1 MKTITDEYMEENW
14 EEVERQSKEYAEYA
28 SNSKIAL
35 IKSLKFYAVTWGLVL
50 VIGLL
55 ATLLKWKILAMLVA
69 LLETVAIFG
78 GYVVGFYYKGV
89 KPVYKLLRY
98 YLVSIMEKLRNIGG
112 FFNIIPFVGLII
124 NLWVMIIDL
133 WLITIAISIWL
144 FVSPLAYFLAYKF
157 FNKLSK
163 GYKDGLEW
171 HNKRKARN
179 YADID
184 EAE

>member
-1 MKTITDEYMEENW
+1 MKTVTDEYMEENW
-14 EEVERQSKEYAEYA
+14 EEVEWQSKEYAEYA

-35 IKSLKFYAVTWGLVL
+35 IKSLKFYAIGWGAFFVVTVLAALLDWGVL
-50 VIGLL
+50 
-55 ATLLKWKILAMLVA
+55 AAVA
-69 LLETVAIFG
+69 LIISIITMFG

-144 FVSPLAYFLAYKF
+144 FASPLAYFWAYKF
-157 FNKLSK
+157 FGKLSK

-171 HNKRKARN
+171 NARRRARN
-179 YADID
+179 YADL
-184 EAE
+184 EE